1 MTSSLEHP
9 ARAGARLSRRVS
21 GIGSMRLA
29 GLMRL
34 ATEIGAIDIALG
46 IPPGEPPAE
55 VVRAATAALTGGRNQ
70 YAPPEGLLALREVIA
85 ELAQRRRGV
94 TVDPATEVTIT
105 CGATEGVLNA
115 LLAVTDPG
123 DEVILF
129 EPCYENYPGMIE
141 LAGTVPRPVPLAG
154 PGWRLDLGA
163 VRAALTPR
171 TRAVLLNTPHNPTGR
186 AFDEDE
192 VAGLLGLCAGHGLVL
207 ITDEVYEGYVYDGRR
222 HVSPLGLPGAGEHAI
237 VVGSLSKSLQMS
249 GWRLGYCLASPAL
262 TEAVRRVHERTTVGA
277 PGPLQVGAAAVDVA
291 ALADDSAYFQRRR
304 DHLVARLEELGL
316 TVFRPEGGWF
326 VLAAVDAFGR
336 PSDLLAEDLVRSA
349 GVLVAPGTSFFTDP
363 ADGRRWVRMTFVRD
377 EGRTEEALD
386 RMRKF
391 LSGGHH
397 DR

>member
-1 MTSSLEHP
+1 VTSSVEHP

-21 GIGSMRLA
+21 GIGSMQLA

-34 ATEIGAIDIALG
+34 AAEIGAIDIALG

-55 VVRAATAALTGGRNQ
+55 AVRAATAALTGGRNQ

-85 ELAQRRRGV
+85 ELARRHRGV

-123 DEVILF
+123 DEVVLF

-141 LAGTVPRPVPLAG
+141 LAGAVPRPVPLAG

-192 VAGLLGLCAGHGLVL
+192 VAGLLELCARHGLVL
-207 ITDEVYEGYVYDGRR
+207 ITDEVYEGFVYDGRR
-222 HVSPLGLPGAGEHAI
+222 HVSPLGRPAAAEHAI

-262 TEAVRRVHERTTVGA
+262 TAAVRRVHERTTVGA
-277 PGPLQVGAAAVDVA
+277 PGPLQVGAAAVNVA
-291 ALADDSAYFQRRR
+291 ALADDSAYYQRRR
-304 DHLVARLEELGL
+304 DHLVTRLEELGL
-316 TVFRPEGGWF
+316 TMARPEGGWF

-336 PSDLLAEDLVRSA
+336 PSDLLAEELVRSA